1 MLLMKKYVKVAIV
14 GAMLFTG
21 VGVVSASISHPA
33 PSPLIDIWSHGRVEI
48 TVGLIITFRR
58 QIMDHSQQ
66 FATFMV

>member
-33 PSPLIDIWSHGRVEI
+33 PSPLIDIWSHG
-48 TVGLIITFRR
+48 TSGNYG
-58 QIMDHSQQ
+58 
-66 FATFMV
+66 